1 MPEAAFAFKPTL
13 RGERALLRPFE
24 PADIEAMGPILADP
38 EVLHL
43 TGSVHTSADLVDRP
57 TVLDAKTRLWYR
69 TRAEQPDR
77 MDLAVVDPASG
88 ECVGEIVLND
98 WEPGNQTCNLR
109 ILIGPRGRGRGL
121 GTEAIR
127 LLLDYAF
134 AQTDLFRI
142 ELEVYTF
149 NTRALRVYERVGFI
163 PEGRRRAAH
172 VFDGVR
178 FDAITMSVL
187 LPDWMEG
194 TAPADPMP

>member
-1 MPEAAFAFKPTL
+1 
-13 RGERALLRPFE
+13 
-24 PADIEAMGPILADP
+24 
-38 EVLHL
+38 
-43 TGSVHTSADLVDRP
+43 
-57 TVLDAKTRLWYR
+57 
-69 TRAEQPDR
+69 

-142 ELEVYTF
+142 ELEVYSF
-149 NTRALRVYERVGFI
+149 NTRAPRTSSTGCASTRSPCRCCCRTGWKAPPPRTRCRDRTRHPFA
-163 PEGRRRAAH
+163 G
-172 VFDGVR
+172 
-178 FDAITMSVL
+178 L
-187 LPDWMEG
+187 LG
-194 TAPADPMP
+194 